1 MSAKPEDAG
10 AGALDT
16 IKVVVAVAILLGGVV
31 GYYQYPD
38 ASVFVRAAG
47 VVVAI
52 AAAIAVFMTSVQGQA
67 LWKFIQSSRIELRK
81 VVWPTGKDTRMM
93 TIYVLI
99 FTFVMALFFWAL
111 DSLLLWL
118 TRMLTGQGG

>member
-1 MSAKPEDAG
+1 MSAKPDNPG

-38 ASVFVRAAG
+38 ASVLIRAAG

-52 AAAIAVFMTSVQGQA
+52 AAAIAVFMTSVQGQE
-67 LWKFIQSSRIELRK
+67 LWRFIQSSRVELRK

-99 FTFVMALFFWAL
+99 FTFVMALFFWLL
-111 DSLLLWL
+111 DSLLGWL
-118 TRMLTGQGG
+118 TRILTGQGG